1 MTLTE
6 LLYKLER
13 ENAPKEVIDK
23 VKRDIE
29 KMDNYLQLYG
39 RQHRDLKL
47 QQRH

>member
-13 ENAPKEVIDK
+13 ENAPKEIIDK

-29 KMDNYLQLYG
+29 KMDNYRHIYG
-39 RQHRDLKL
+39 N
-47 QQRH
+47 QQRKLK